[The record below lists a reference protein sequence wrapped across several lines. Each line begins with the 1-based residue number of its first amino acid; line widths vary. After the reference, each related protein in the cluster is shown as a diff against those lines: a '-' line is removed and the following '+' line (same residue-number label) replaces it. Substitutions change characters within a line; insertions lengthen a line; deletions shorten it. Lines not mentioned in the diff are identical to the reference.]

1 MPTPATCSPTA
12 ASRRV
17 ARVAGFVLALGLS
30 ACAQLGPRAEL
41 PPELSSALQR
51 VKLPEQ
57 ALGLVAFPL
66 ADRGAGWRVQA
77 ETPMQP
83 GSAMKLVTAIVAL
96 DRLGANSRGR
106 SDLLVDTA
114 LQGDVL
120 PGALYLRGGADTDL
134 DWGALWLMLR
144 QLREQGVREI
154 RGGLVVDRTLFRPA
168 RPDLNVPPFDEAPE
182 FPYNLIP
189 DALMLGGGLLNYE
202 LAREGSG
209 PLQVRA
215 SPAWPGLRFDTRA
228 MGVNDKACK
237 DWGDDWLT
245 PRVSLQ
251 ADGAEQLIQLQG
263 SFPRDCRQNQ
273 ALNLL
278 DRQWLAVQAVSQ
290 IWRELG
296 GTLAGP
302 GLEAATPAGA
312 RVVASHLGR
321 PLAEVMRGGMK
332 RSDNALTRLVFL
344 KLGSTV
350 AAPEEETQAAAARLV
365 QAWFS
370 EKGLDAQGLLL
381 DNGSGLSRTERIKP
395 AQLAALLALAWD
407 SAQAPELLDSLPIAG
422 VDGTLSRRLKGGP
435 AEGRARLKTGTL
447 RNVVALA
454 GYVQDSRKQ
463 PWVLVAILNDEQAPA
478 KGRPVLDAAVE
489 WISRQ

>member
-1 MPTPATCSPTA
+1 MRSPASQRPRALPLFTRC
-12 ASRRV
+12 
-17 ARVAGFVLALGLS
+17 AGLVFALGLS
-30 ACAQLGPRAEL
+30 ACAQLGPKTSL

-66 ADRGAGWRVQA
+66 ADRSAGWRVQA

-106 SDLLVDTA
+106 SDLLVDTP

-168 RPDLNVPPFDEAPE
+168 RPELTAPPFDEAPE
-182 FPYNLIP
+182 FPYNVIP
-189 DALMLGGGLLNYE
+189 DALMLNGGLLNYE
-202 LAREGSG
+202 LSREGSG
-209 PLQVRA
+209 PVQLRA
-215 SPAWPGLRFDTRA
+215 SPAWPGLRLDTRS
-228 MGVNDKACK
+228 MGLNDKACK
-237 DWGDDWLT
+237 DWGDDWRPPLVT
-245 PRVSLQ
+245 PLPG
-251 ADGAEQLIQLQG
+251 GAEQLVQPQG
-263 SFPRDCRQNQ
+263 SFPRDCHQTQ

-278 DRQWLAVQAVSQ
+278 DRQWLTVQALRQ
-290 IWRELG
+290 IWHELG
-296 GTLAGP
+296 GTLSGP
-302 GLEAATPAGA
+302 TLEAATPTGA

-321 PLAEVMRGGMK
+321 PLAEVMRGAMK

-350 AAPEEETQAAAARLV
+350 AGPEEETQAAATRLV
-365 QAWFS
+365 QRWFA
-370 EKGLDAQGLLL
+370 ENGLDAQGLVL
-381 DNGSGLSRTERIKP
+381 DNGSGLSRSERIKP
-395 AQLAALLALAWD
+395 AQLADLLALAWEGR
-407 SAQAPELLDSLPIAG
+407 QAPELLDSLPIAG

-454 GYVQDSRKQ
+454 GYVQDSRNK
-463 PWVLVAILNDEQAPA
+463 PWVLVAIINDEQAPA